1 MVKKFLTSN
10 LIALSIIFS
19 YTLFEAPKDFKF
31 YFHSLEDFNFI
42 IEELDFK

>member
-19 YTLFEAPKDFKF
+19 YTLFESPKDFKF
-31 YFHSLEDFNFI
+31 YYHSLEDFNFI